1 MSSAQAYTGAATWVL
16 RRSVRLAVNYEQ
28 TVFKGGAGTAAM
40 GMNPAVIAD
49 RPTEYLILGR
59 AQVNF

>member
-1 MSSAQAYTGAATWVL
+1 LNFEETKF
-16 RRSVRLAVNYEQ
+16 E
-28 TVFKGGAGTAAM
+28 GGAGTPAM
-40 GMNPAVIAD
+40 GMNPAVITD